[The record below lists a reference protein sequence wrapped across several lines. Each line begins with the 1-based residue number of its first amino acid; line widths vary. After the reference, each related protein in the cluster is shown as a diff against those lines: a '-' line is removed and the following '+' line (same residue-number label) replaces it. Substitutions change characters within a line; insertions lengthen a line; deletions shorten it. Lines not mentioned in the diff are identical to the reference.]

1 MAYRNH
7 FLAEFLEVGG
17 ALTVLEVVGLREG
30 REHAK
35 AEGLQLLSVIAG
47 HGRQFKEL
55 LCESFG
61 EQTAPFFS
69 LTLLTHSPSLT
80 LSAVKVVTECLAH
93 SLSEETQ
100 ELAQNLLHKL
110 FTVSSP
116 TNYICLQNNVS
127 SNLYRDLLCH
137 CMP

>member
-1 MAYRNH
+1 MACRNH

-30 REHAK
+30 REQAK
-35 AEGLQLLSVIAG
+35 AEGLRLLSVIAG

-69 LTLLTHSPSLT
+69 LTLSNLSHSLLYLSVSGEGGDGVFSSLVVRRNSRIGSESSSQALHCQFPHQLH
-80 LSAVKVVTECLAH
+80 LSAK
-93 SLSEETQ
+93 
-100 ELAQNLLHKL
+100 
-110 FTVSSP
+110 
-116 TNYICLQNNVS
+116 
-127 SNLYRDLLCH
+127 
-137 CMP
+137 